1 MTIWEILIGAPATLF
16 LVIVIILAIIGFVLL
31 IAGFPF
37 LIMNFYKNYKR
48 CHATFE
54 LGSLAHHENKSSREL
69 AAKYKNRDKISFW
82 EILTKTYF

>member
-16 LVIVIILAIIGFVLL
+16 LVIVLILAIIGFVLL

-48 CHATFE
+48 QA
-54 LGSLAHHENKSSREL
+54 
-69 AAKYKNRDKISFW
+69 KISLR
-82 EILTKTYF
+82 EILRKTYF